1 MTSSLPVVESLYI
14 FIIWMLFLCF
24 SCLSSVAVSRPI
36 EFASMNYIE
45 ATSWRE
51 SSKESN
57 AQLGVESAV
66 VISARNMGDEL
77 KGD

>member
-1 MTSSLPVVESLYI
+1 MTSSIPVVESLYI

-24 SCLSSVAVSRPI
+24 RCFSSVAVTPI

-51 SSKESN
+51 SSKESD
-57 AQLGVESAV
+57 AQMGVESAV

-77 KGD
+77 IAD

>member
-1 MTSSLPVVESLYI
+1 MTSSLPLVESLYI
-14 FIIWMLFLCF
+14 FTIWMLFLCF
-24 SCLSSVAVSRPI
+24 RCFSSVAVTPI

-51 SSKESN
+51 SSKESD
-57 AQLGVESAV
+57 AQMGVESAV

-77 KGD
+77 IAD